1 MHAEAEAALLRI
13 LVVDDHEIV
22 REGLRRILTAGGD
35 RWETVATG
43 SGSEALASLR
53 QRPFD
58 VAIVDLAMAGMGGLE
73 LIGLIRAEHPQVAV
87 LVLSMHAQVEHA
99 LRAFRAGAR
108 GYVTQDGAGAELIHA
123 VRKLA
128 GGGAHVTPSL
138 AEAVVLHLHGDTR
151 VPHRGRLSER
161 EMQVLR
167 RLVAGESLSGIGA
180 ALQLSVKTVSSHK
193 ARILDKLQLPNLA
206 ALVRYGVLQ
215 GLADVPPCRLRSRK
229 PAGGGPG

>member
-1 MHAEAEAALLRI
+1 MHAEAEAAPLRI

-22 REGLRRILTAGGD
+22 REGLRRILAAGGD

-108 GYVTQDGAGAELIHA
+108 GYVTQDGA
-123 VRKLA
+123 
-128 GGGAHVTPSL
+128 SF
-138 AEAVVLHLHGDTR
+138 
-151 VPHRGRLSER
+151 
-161 EMQVLR
+161 R
-167 RLVAGESLSGIGA
+167 RSG
-180 ALQLSVKTVSSHK
+180 
-193 ARILDKLQLPNLA
+193 
-206 ALVRYGVLQ
+206 
-215 GLADVPPCRLRSRK
+215 C
-229 PAGGGPG
+229 